1 MSRQRLTSMFRVILE
16 VSWYLINCGLYLFFS
31 IDSAASI
38 LPQQQFYITDV
49 QNNSKG
55 IKDVP
60 QNNSQLPRMFTA
72 DASGTITLE
81 TTTNVVEPKENVSQD
96 NILLDKDIVLTSQ
109 VQDLVT
115 ADDMVSL
122 QVNTTDL
129 GLVMNQLTIK
139 LDETNNVTTSDT
151 EKMST
156 NNKPVI
162 STSTS
167 INTSTRFDSSTLRD
181 PLR

>member
-1 MSRQRLTSMFRVILE
+1 MSRQRLTSMSRVIWE
-16 VSWYLINCGLYLFFS
+16 VSWYLIICGLYLFFS

-81 TTTNVVEPKENVSQD
+81 STTKVAADVPQD

-139 LDETNNVTTSDT
+139 LDETNNVTTSDS
-151 EKMST
+151 EKMSNT
-156 NNKPVI
+156 NKPVI
-162 STSTS
+162 STTNTS

>member
-1 MSRQRLTSMFRVILE
+1 MSRLKLTSMSRVILE
-16 VSWYLINCGLYLFFS
+16 VIWYLINCGLYLFFS

-49 QNNSKG
+49 QNNTKG
-55 IKDVP
+55 IKDVQ
-60 QNNSQLPRMFTA
+60 QNNSQLPRIFTA

-81 TTTNVVEPKENVSQD
+81 STTKDVVPQD

-139 LDETNNVTTSDT
+139 LDETNNVTTSDS

-162 STSTS
+162 S
-167 INTSTRFDSSTLRD
+167 NTSTRFDSSTLRD

>member
-1 MSRQRLTSMFRVILE
+1 MARPRLTSMSRVIWE
-16 VSWYLINCGLYLFFS
+16 VSWYLIICGLYLFFS

-60 QNNSQLPRMFTA
+60 QNNSQFPRMFTA

-81 TTTNVVEPKENVSQD
+81 STAKVAEDVPQD

-139 LDETNNVTTSDT
+139 LDETNNVTTTET
-151 EKMST
+151 EKIST

>member
-1 MSRQRLTSMFRVILE
+1 MSRQRLTSMSRVVWE

-60 QNNSQLPRMFTA
+60 QNSSNSQLPRMFTA

-81 TTTNVVEPKENVSQD
+81 STTKVAADVPQD

-151 EKMST
+151 EKIST

-162 STSTS
+162 STTSTS